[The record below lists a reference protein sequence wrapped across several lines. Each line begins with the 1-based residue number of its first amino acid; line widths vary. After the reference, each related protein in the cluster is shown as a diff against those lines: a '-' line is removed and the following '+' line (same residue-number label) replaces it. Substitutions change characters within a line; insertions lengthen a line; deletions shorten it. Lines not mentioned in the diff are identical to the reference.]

1 MMRASV
7 TALSVVFVLV
17 MCAAVS
23 ATVLHV
29 PLQYET
35 IQAGINA
42 AVNGD
47 TVLVAGGTYTG
58 VGNRDIDFA
67 GRAILLLSEN
77 GPEATVID
85 CGGSSLENH
94 RGLYFHSGEGPG
106 SVVKGF
112 TIRSGY
118 IDTAMPEPCGGGIY
132 CAGSSPVIE
141 GNVITENEVWGD
153 GGGIY
158 CGHETSPA
166 IEGNTI
172 AGNAAHWTGSYGGQ
186 GGGIA
191 CGDYFSS
198 PVIAGNTI
206 TGNYA
211 DGLFGGGGGIACQ
224 PVASPAIEN
233 NTIADNTGSGILCG
247 GSSSHVEGNRIRGNV
262 STSGGGI
269 YCIESSPEI
278 VRNLITANVASGPSG
293 VGGGIYCIS
302 NSSPSIVGNTIAE
315 NSAGARG
322 GGIRCE
328 VSSSATALNSVVWGN
343 SAGVEGGISVDLSS
357 SIAVTYCDVE
367 GGWPGAGNVD
377 GDPMFVL
384 AEKQDYRL
392 IWESACIDA
401 GHPDSLDPDGT
412 RMDIGVHF
420 FDQQDYMTVYL
431 TPDATEI
438 EPGGV
443 LGVTFT
449 AINRWP
455 QPASFWLRAEV
466 ILPNM
471 HFWKLLGPAHY
482 LMPGRTAVQRHFNYN
497 MPLAAPPGTY
507 LYRTKMGVPPSILF
521 DEDSF
526 EFWVVAP

>member
-1 MMRASV
+1 MRTSV
-7 TALSVVFVLV
+7 TALCVVFVIV

-29 PLQYET
+29 PNEYET
-35 IQAGINA
+35 IQVGINA
-42 AVNGD
+42 AADGD
-47 TVLVAGGTYTG
+47 TVLVADGTFTG
-58 VGNRDIDFA
+58 TGNRDIDFG

-77 GPEATVID
+77 GPEATIID
-85 CGGSSLENH
+85 CEGSSLENH
-94 RGLYFHSGEGPG
+94 RGFNFHSGEGSG
-106 SVVKGF
+106 SVLKGF
-112 TIRSGY
+112 TIRNGY
-118 IDTAMPEPCGGGIY
+118 VDAAIPVPCGGGIY
-132 CAGSSPVIE
+132 CVGSSPVIE

-158 CGHETSPA
+158 CGDDTSPT
-166 IEGNTI
+166 IESNTI
-172 AGNAAHWTGSYGGQ
+172 AGNAARWTGSYGGQ

-224 PVASPAIEN
+224 PVASPLIEN
-233 NTIADNTGSGILCG
+233 NTIAGNTGSGILCG
-247 GSSSHVEGNRIRGNV
+247 GSSSRVEGNRIRGNV

-278 VRNLITANVASGPSG
+278 VRNTITANAASGPSG
-293 VGGGIYCIS
+293 VGGGIYCLS
-302 NSSPSIVGNTIAE
+302 NSSPSIVGNTITE
-315 NSAGARG
+315 NSAGVRG

-328 VSSSATALNSVVWGN
+328 ISSAATVFNSVVWGN
-343 SAGVEGGISVDLSS
+343 SAGVEEEISVDLSS
-357 SIAVTYCDVE
+357 SIAVTYSDVE

-392 IWESACIDA
+392 LWESACIDA

-412 RMDIGVHF
+412 RIDMGARF
-420 FDQQDYMTVYL
+420 FDQQDYMTLYL

-443 LGVTFT
+443 LGVTYT

-455 QPASFWLRAEV
+455 QPASYWMRTVAV
-466 ILPNM
+466 LPNT
-471 HFWKLLGPAHY
+471 HTWKLVGPRHY
-482 LMPGRTAVQRHFNYN
+482 LLPGGYTVQRYFSHNV
-497 MPLAAPPGTY
+497 PLAAPPGSY
-507 LYRTKMGVPPSILF
+507 LYRTKVGVPPSIVF

-526 EFWVVAP
+526 EFWVVAR